1 MEAVKKEFKNTSAIE
16 ECVNNLIDAY
26 LICIGTVEG
35 ILDNKKYVKF
45 PEETSA
51 LKEAVEEI
59 KPEMEA
65 IDVIKNQVD
74 LQVEDDEV
82 ALISKD
88 IEDVDADKLVLEVSD
103 EEREILES
111 EFEDNEDFEYIAD
124 DEVEKDNK
132 SRDKEEK
139 EFEPFGK
146 GESFSRLMKNFV
158 QYCFLTKGRPHKVRP
173 CTLTSESIQSCVP
186 YLRNRKERYL

>member
-1 MEAVKKEFKNTSAIE
+1 MKINENKDNLPITYLTTLVSRGWEEVGMLREEIEAVKKEFKNTSAIE

-45 PEETSA
+45 PEEASA

-65 IDVIKNQVD
+65 IDVIKNQVE

-82 ALISKD
+82 SLVNKGA
-88 IEDVDADKLVLEVSD
+88 EDADKLVLDVSD

-124 DEVEKDNK
+124 DEVEKNNKSSDNK
-132 SRDKEEK
+132 EK
-139 EFEPFGK
+139 EFEPF
-146 GESFSRLMKNFV
+146 EYFCDF
-158 QYCFLTKGRPHKVRP
+158 
-173 CTLTSESIQSCVP
+173 E
-186 YLRNRKERYL
+186 

>member
-1 MEAVKKEFKNTSAIE
+1 MKINENKDNLPITYLTTLVSRGWEEVGMLREEIEAVKKEFKNTGAIE

-45 PEETSA
+45 PEEASA

-65 IDVIKNQVD
+65 IDVIKNQVE

-82 ALISKD
+82 SLVNKCA
-88 IEDVDADKLVLEVSD
+88 EDADKLVLDVSD

-124 DEVEKDNK
+124 DEVEKNNKSSDNK
-132 SRDKEEK
+132 EK
-139 EFEPFGK
+139 EFEPF
-146 GESFSRLMKNFV
+146 EYFCDF
-158 QYCFLTKGRPHKVRP
+158 
-173 CTLTSESIQSCVP
+173 E
-186 YLRNRKERYL
+186 

>member
-1 MEAVKKEFKNTSAIE
+1 MEAVKKEFKNTGAIE

-35 ILDNKKYVKF
+35 ILNNKKYVKF
-45 PEETSA
+45 PEEASA

-65 IDVIKNQVD
+65 IDVIKNKIE

-82 ALISKD
+82 ALINKD
-88 IEDVDADKLVLEVSD
+88 AEDADADKLVLDVSD
-103 EEREILES
+103 EEREVLES

-124 DEVEKDNK
+124 DEIEENNK
-132 SRDKEEK
+132 SSDNEEK
-139 EFEPFGK
+139 EFEPF
-146 GESFSRLMKNFV
+146 EYFCDF
-158 QYCFLTKGRPHKVRP
+158 
-173 CTLTSESIQSCVP
+173 E
-186 YLRNRKERYL
+186 

>member
-1 MEAVKKEFKNTSAIE
+1 MKINENKTNLPITYLTTLVSRGWEEVGILREEMEAVKKEFKNTSAIE

-139 EFEPFGK
+139 EFEPF
-146 GESFSRLMKNFV
+146 EYFCDF
-158 QYCFLTKGRPHKVRP
+158 
-173 CTLTSESIQSCVP
+173 E
-186 YLRNRKERYL
+186 

>member
-1 MEAVKKEFKNTSAIE
+1 MLREEIEAVKKEFKNTSAIE

-45 PEETSA
+45 PEEASA

-65 IDVIKNQVD
+65 IDVIKNQVE
-74 LQVEDDEV
+74 LQVEDDKV
-82 ALISKD
+82 ALINKD
-88 IEDVDADKLVLEVSD
+88 AEDADKLVLDVSD

-111 EFEDNEDFEYIAD
+111 EFEDNDDFEYIAD
-124 DEVEKDNK
+124 DEVEKNNK
-132 SRDKEEK
+132 SSDNEEK
-139 EFEPFGK
+139 EFEPF
-146 GESFSRLMKNFV
+146 EYFCDF
-158 QYCFLTKGRPHKVRP
+158 
-173 CTLTSESIQSCVP
+173 E
-186 YLRNRKERYL
+186 

>member
-1 MEAVKKEFKNTSAIE
+1 MKINENKDNLPITYLTTLVSRGWEEVGMLREEIEAVKKEFKNTGAIE

-45 PEETSA
+45 PEEASA

-65 IDVIKNQVD
+65 IDVIKNQVE

-82 ALISKD
+82 SLINKGA
-88 IEDVDADKLVLEVSD
+88 EDADKLVLDVSD

-124 DEVEKDNK
+124 DEVEKNNKSSDNK
-132 SRDKEEK
+132 EK
-139 EFEPFGK
+139 EFEPF
-146 GESFSRLMKNFV
+146 EYFCDF
-158 QYCFLTKGRPHKVRP
+158 
-173 CTLTSESIQSCVP
+173 E
-186 YLRNRKERYL
+186 

>member
-1 MEAVKKEFKNTSAIE
+1 MKINENKDNLPITYLTTLVSRGWEEVGMLREEIEAVKKEFKNTGAIE

-45 PEETSA
+45 PEEASA

-65 IDVIKNQVD
+65 IDVIKNQVE

-82 ALISKD
+82 SLINKGA
-88 IEDVDADKLVLEVSD
+88 EDADKLVLDVSD
-103 EEREILES
+103 EEHEILES

-124 DEVEKDNK
+124 DEVEKNNKSSDNK
-132 SRDKEEK
+132 EK
-139 EFEPFGK
+139 EFEPF
-146 GESFSRLMKNFV
+146 EYFCDF
-158 QYCFLTKGRPHKVRP
+158 
-173 CTLTSESIQSCVP
+173 E
-186 YLRNRKERYL
+186 

>member
-1 MEAVKKEFKNTSAIE
+1 MKINENKDNLPITYLTTLVSRGWEEVGMLREEIEAVKKEFKNTGAIE

-45 PEETSA
+45 PEEASA

-65 IDVIKNQVD
+65 IDVIKNQVE

-82 ALISKD
+82 SLVNKGA
-88 IEDVDADKLVLEVSD
+88 EDADKLVLDVSD

-124 DEVEKDNK
+124 DEVEKNNKSSDNK
-132 SRDKEEK
+132 EE
-139 EFEPFGK
+139 EFEPF
-146 GESFSRLMKNFV
+146 EYFCDF
-158 QYCFLTKGRPHKVRP
+158 
-173 CTLTSESIQSCVP
+173 E
-186 YLRNRKERYL
+186 

>member
-1 MEAVKKEFKNTSAIE
+1 MLREEIEAVKKEFKNTSAIE

-45 PEETSA
+45 PEEASA

-65 IDVIKNQVD
+65 IDVIKNQVE

-82 ALISKD
+82 SLINKGA
-88 IEDVDADKLVLEVSD
+88 EDADKLVLDVSD

-124 DEVEKDNK
+124 DEVEKNNKSSDNK
-132 SRDKEEK
+132 EK
-139 EFEPFGK
+139 EFEPF
-146 GESFSRLMKNFV
+146 EYFCDF
-158 QYCFLTKGRPHKVRP
+158 
-173 CTLTSESIQSCVP
+173 E
-186 YLRNRKERYL
+186 

>member
-1 MEAVKKEFKNTSAIE
+1 MKINENKDNLPITYLTTLVSRGWEEVGMLREEIEAVKKEFKNTSAIE

-45 PEETSA
+45 PEEASA

-65 IDVIKNQVD
+65 IDVIKNQVE

-82 ALISKD
+82 SLINKGA
-88 IEDVDADKLVLEVSD
+88 EDADKLVLDVSD

-124 DEVEKDNK
+124 DEVEKNNKSSDNK
-132 SRDKEEK
+132 EK
-139 EFEPFGK
+139 EFEPF
-146 GESFSRLMKNFV
+146 EYFCDF
-158 QYCFLTKGRPHKVRP
+158 
-173 CTLTSESIQSCVP
+173 E
-186 YLRNRKERYL
+186 

>member
-1 MEAVKKEFKNTSAIE
+1 MKINENKDNLPITYLTTLVSRGWEEVGMLREEIEAVKKEFKNTGAIE

-45 PEETSA
+45 PEEASA

-65 IDVIKNQVD
+65 IDVIKNQVE

-82 ALISKD
+82 SLVNKGA
-88 IEDVDADKLVLEVSD
+88 EDADKLVLDVSD

-124 DEVEKDNK
+124 DEVEKNNKSSDNK
-132 SRDKEEK
+132 EK
-139 EFEPFGK
+139 EFEPF
-146 GESFSRLMKNFV
+146 EYFCDF
-158 QYCFLTKGRPHKVRP
+158 
-173 CTLTSESIQSCVP
+173 E
-186 YLRNRKERYL
+186 

>member
-1 MEAVKKEFKNTSAIE
+1 MKINENKDNLPITYLTTLVSRGWEEVGMLREEIEAVKKEFKNTGAIE

-45 PEETSA
+45 PEEASA

-65 IDVIKNQVD
+65 IDVIKNQVE

-82 ALISKD
+82 SLVNKGA
-88 IEDVDADKLVLEVSD
+88 EDADKLVLDVSD
-103 EEREILES
+103 EEHEILES

-124 DEVEKDNK
+124 DEVEKNNKSSDNK
-132 SRDKEEK
+132 EK
-139 EFEPFGK
+139 EFEPF
-146 GESFSRLMKNFV
+146 EYFCDF
-158 QYCFLTKGRPHKVRP
+158 
-173 CTLTSESIQSCVP
+173 E
-186 YLRNRKERYL
+186 

>member
-1 MEAVKKEFKNTSAIE
+1 MKINENKDNLPITYLTTLVSRGWEEVGMLRDEIEAVKKEFKNTSAIE

-45 PEETSA
+45 PEEASA

-65 IDVIKNQVD
+65 IDVIKNQVE
-74 LQVEDDEV
+74 LQVEDDKV
-82 ALISKD
+82 ALINKD
-88 IEDVDADKLVLEVSD
+88 AEDADKLVLDVSD

-111 EFEDNEDFEYIAD
+111 EFEDNDDFEYIAD
-124 DEVEKDNK
+124 DEVEKNNK
-132 SRDKEEK
+132 SSDNEEK
-139 EFEPFGK
+139 EFEPF
-146 GESFSRLMKNFV
+146 EYFCDF
-158 QYCFLTKGRPHKVRP
+158 
-173 CTLTSESIQSCVP
+173 E
-186 YLRNRKERYL
+186 